1 MSAFW
6 RESFEWYT
14 DLDVVD
20 STIVATLAS
29 PISRNFH
36 SSTLLSWIATGYLIA
51 NAAFQPLS
59 GKMSDIYGRKAG
71 IIFASSFFAIGTLIC
86 GLAQNAPMMIFGRVV
101 AGTGGGYVQPW
112 RLGITRSHADH
123 SQLSQH
129 HFHLHRQ

>member
-1 MSAFW
+1 
-6 RESFEWYT
+6 
-14 DLDVVD
+14 
-20 STIVATLAS
+20 VATLAS

-86 GLAQNAPMMIFGRVV
+86 GLAQNAPMMILGRVV
-101 AGTGGGYVQPW
+101 AGTGGGYVQLLCHPS
-112 RLGITRSHADH
+112 RRTYADIIAVV
-123 SQLSQH
+123 STPFLPSS
-129 HFHLHRQ
+129 LVT